1 MQTVSL
7 IGAGALAREFAANLG
22 VLGGE
27 WTIKS
32 VLGRSPERL
41 EAFTKDFHCE
51 GYTDFDAFIA
61 TAGDVVIE
69 LAK

>member
-7 IGAGALAREFAANLG
+7 IGAGALAREFATNLG

-41 EAFTKDFHCE
+41 EAFTNDFHCE
-51 GYTDFDAFIA
+51 GFTDFATFIES
-61 TAGDVVIE
+61 AGDVVI
-69 LAK
+69 

>member
-7 IGAGALAREFAANLG
+7 IGAGALAREFATNLG

-41 EAFTKDFHCE
+41 EAFTNDFHCE
-51 GYTDFDAFIA
+51 GFTDF
-61 TAGDVVIE
+61 
-69 LAK
+69 